1 MIEHRE
7 DSVKA
12 ANEAAAAAEDL
23 KAVAA
28 IAFASMAESG
38 QIDTT
43 TAAEHPAQFAEWAF
57 PVNYKTGQIRRH
69 GEKLYRCLSDHTSQK
84 SWTPDAAPSLWVVIS
99 DPAEEWPAW
108 SQPIASTD
116 AYPAGAKVA
125 HSGKHWISDLD
136 NNVWEPGVYGWTEA
150 T

>member
-12 ANEAAAAAEDL
+12 ANEAAAAAKDL
-23 KAVAA
+23 EAIAA
-28 IAFASMAESG
+28 ITFVSLAEAG
-38 QIDTT
+38 QIDAE
-43 TAAEHPAQFAEWAF
+43 TAAEHPAQFAAWAC

-69 GEKLYRCLSDHTSQK
+69 GEKLYRCLTDHTSEE
-84 SWTPDAAPSLWVVIS
+84 SWTPDAAPSLWVAIS

-108 SQPIASTD
+108 SQPIGSTD
-116 AYPAGAKVA
+116 SYAKGAKVA
-125 HSGKHWISDLD
+125 HAGKHWISNLD
-136 NNVWEPGVYGWTEA
+136 ANVWEPGVYGWTEA